1 MKNIFKISS
10 VALIL
15 GLSLG
20 SCSDYLD
27 VNDNPN
33 VPSASTATPELTLPA
48 AQEMTAD
55 QLTDNMNQLGNV
67 IIPNWSNNIEQFI
80 FFQNESKYIMSTGF
94 YAEIWE
100 ELYWANAN
108 YDLVRNV
115 SVSGTHDNYVAIA
128 KIMQSFN
135 FQYIV
140 DLYGDA
146 PYTEAFMRDANLT
159 PAFDSAESIYRN
171 LVTEIDEAIVLIN
184 NAPAEAIDP
193 GSTDIMLN
201 GDMNMWIK
209 FANTLKLRILLRES
223 QRTGGS
229 DPAYVATQITAMAG
243 AQFLGA
249 GDNVYANPGYS
260 NSSTAKQNPFF
271 AQFGEDINGGATPSN
286 GATKANDYTM
296 DYLKNTNDDRYT
308 RIYAPIADG
317 TYIGMTQDAIDLD
330 GDNVVPFSGLGDGL
344 LTDSEQSAIIF
355 TAAESLLLQA
365 EAAEFYGL
373 AGSAQTFYEQAIV
386 ESYRFLEAGYA
397 HVDYRDGIMDLD
409 APFGEPDPETTAGEL
424 VAYTLELA
432 QNYYNQP
439 GVNNVNWAASGNKLE
454 AIINQKWVAL
464 NGINGIE
471 SWIEHTR
478 TGYPLNLPI
487 VASASSTTR
496 PIRLLYP
503 GSEIQSNSQNVPS
516 QVVSEAF
523 SSPVFWNN

>member
-10 VALIL
+10 IALIL
-15 GLSLG
+15 GVSLG

-27 VNDNPN
+27 INENPN
-33 VPSASTATPELTLPA
+33 QPVVSSATPGLTLPA
-48 AQEMTAD
+48 AQVTTAN

-80 FFQNESKYIMSTGF
+80 FFQNESNYIMTTGF

-108 YDLVRNV
+108 YDLVKKV
-115 SVSGTHDNYVAIA
+115 STSGTHDNYIAIA

-146 PYTEAFMRDANLT
+146 PYTEAFMRDANIF
-159 PAFDSAESIYRN
+159 PVFDSAESIYRD
-171 LVTEIDEAIVLIN
+171 LIIQLDEAIALIN

-193 GSTDIMLN
+193 GNTDIMLN

-229 DPAYVATQITAMAG
+229 DPTFVATQITAMAG

-249 GDNVYANPGYS
+249 GDNVFANPGYS
-260 NSSTAKQNPFF
+260 NGSSEKQNPFYSE
-271 AQFGEDINGGATPSN
+271 FGAGITNQPTQSN
-286 GATKANDYTM
+286 GAVRANDYTIN
-296 DYLKNTNDDRYT
+296 YLLTTNDIRYT
-308 RIYAPIADG
+308 RIYAPIAGG
-317 TYIGMTQDAIDLD
+317 TYIGMAQDAVDLAGSD
-330 GDNVVPFSGLGDGL
+330 VVPFSALGDGL
-344 LTDSEQSAIIF
+344 LINSEQNAIIF

-373 AGSAQTFYEQAIV
+373 AGSSQTFYQQAIE
-386 ESYRFLEAGYA
+386 ESYKLLKVGAS
-397 HVDYRDGIMDLD
+397 DG
-409 APFGEPDPETTAGEL
+409 ASTTA
-424 VAYTLELA
+424 A
-432 QNYYNQP
+432 QAYYNQA

-464 NGINGIE
+464 NGINGVE

-478 TGYPLNLPI
+478 TGFPLNLPI
-487 VASASSTTR
+487 IPSASSTTR

-516 QVVSEAF
+516 QTVSEAF

>member
-33 VPSASTATPELTLPA
+33 EPSASTATPELTLPA

-55 QLTDNMNQLGNV
+55 QLTDNMNQLGNL

-80 FFQNESKYIMSTGF
+80 FFQNESNYIMTTGF

-100 ELYWANAN
+100 ELYWANSN
-108 YDLVRNV
+108 YELMKNV
-115 SVSGTHDNYVAIA
+115 SVSGTHDNYMAIA
-128 KIMQSFN
+128 KIMQAFN

-171 LVTEIDEAIVLIN
+171 LVTEIDEAIALIN

-193 GSTDIMLN
+193 GSTDIMLD

-223 QRTGGS
+223 QRTGGT
-229 DPAYVATQITAMAG
+229 DPAYVATQISAMAG

-249 GDNVYANPGYS
+249 GDNVFANPGYS

-271 AQFGEDINGGATPSN
+271 GQFGEDINGGATSSN
-286 GATKANDYTM
+286 GAVRANDYTLE
-296 DYLKNTNDDRYT
+296 YLKTTNDDRHMK
-308 RIYAPIADG
+308 IYAPIAGG
-317 TYIGMTQDAIDLD
+317 TYIGMTQDAVDLM
-330 GDNVVPFSGLGDGL
+330 GDTVVPFSGLGDGL
-344 LTDSEQSAIIF
+344 LTSSDQDAIVF

-365 EAAEFYGL
+365 EAAEFYSL
-373 AGSAQTFYEQAIV
+373 AGSAQTYYEQAIE
-386 ESYRFLEAGYA
+386 ESYKLLKVGAN
-397 HVDYRDGIMDLD
+397 D
-409 APFGEPDPETTAGEL
+409 AASTA
-424 VAYTLELA
+424 AA
-432 QNYYNQP
+432 QAYYNQA

-478 TGYPLNLPI
+478 TGFPLNLPI

-496 PIRLLYP
+496 PVRLLYP
-503 GSEIQSNSQNVPS
+503 GSEIQSNSQNVPPQS
-516 QVVSEAF
+516 VSEAF